1 MVANITTILPR
12 FTGEW
17 ALRLPPEAIL
27 TGCGE
32 IG

>member
-1 MVANITTILPR
+1 MVATMTTILPR

-17 ALRLPPEAIL
+17 AMRLQPEAML
-27 TGCGE
+27 TVGHA